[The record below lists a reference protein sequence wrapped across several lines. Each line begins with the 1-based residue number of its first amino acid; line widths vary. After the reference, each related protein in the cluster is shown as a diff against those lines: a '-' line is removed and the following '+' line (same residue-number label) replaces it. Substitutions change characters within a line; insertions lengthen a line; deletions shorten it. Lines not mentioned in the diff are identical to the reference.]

1 MTTEKRLIDA
11 NALKKYMCL
20 KCNDE
25 HSDEP
30 CEPSDCV
37 FCNAIND
44 APTVDA
50 VEVVHGKWK
59 DARFVR
65 AYKATNVPVV
75 QCSECECYFCDII
88 NNHHFMYHYCPNC
101 VAKMDGDGDG

>member
-1 MTTEKRLIDA
+1 MARLIDA
-11 NALKKYMCL
+11 NKLKKRMCF

-25 HSDEP
+25 YSDEP

-50 VEVVHGKWK
+50 V
-59 DARFVR
+59 
-65 AYKATNVPVV
+65 PVV
-75 QCSECECYFCDII
+75 RCRECEIHGHCATEDVFSFAGISNPFCCAGKRKEG
-88 NNHHFMYHYCPNC
+88 NVN
-101 VAKMDGDGDG
+101 V